1 MGRKLIEIKKI
12 EDRVAKEYAFA
23 QRKRGLIKKTIEL
36 GILCELD
43 ISLTIYD
50 PQKKI
55 LIEYNTREF
64 THERIKALRKSDLSQ
79 HQVFYDEDL
88 EALNR
93 KNITMMQFEKI
104 AGAKKIK

>member
-36 GILCELD
+36 SILCDLD
-43 ISLTIYD
+43 IALSVYD
-50 PQKKI
+50 PEKNI
-55 LIEYNTREF
+55 LIEYASEDF
-64 THERIKALRKSDLSQ
+64 THEKIKRLRQSKLSQ
-79 HQVFYDEDL
+79 HQIFHNEDL

-93 KNITMMQFEKI
+93 KNITMM
-104 AGAKKIK
+104 